1 MKTTHFPLIQNLAW
15 LTGASVLIA
24 VLMSVA
30 SLSGIFFANVL
41 YPGANLR
48 RSFLSNDVVNLG
60 LGLPILLGS
69 VFLARKGNWFGGLF
83 WPGVLLYVAYN
94 YIAYAVAMPF
104 TWQFVL
110 YLILA
115 LLSGLTVYWL
125 LKSLDVET
133 IRQGLRGQV
142 AERFCAGVL
151 VGFGLLFFVMRLGIL
166 FQQQAGPE
174 TAVAVADLL
183 TMPLW
188 VAGGILLWRKQAFG
202 YACGAGLLFQAS
214 MLFIG
219 LLVFF
224 ALQPLL
230 AGIPFPLEDFVVIA
244 AMGALCFVPFGLFVR
259 GILRLQRS

>member
-1 MKTTHFPLIQNLAW
+1 MHITRFPTIRNLAW

-24 VLMSVA
+24 VLMSAA
-30 SLSGIFFANVL
+30 SLSGIFLAEAL
-41 YPGANLR
+41 YPEAELR

-69 VFLARKGNWFGGLF
+69 VVLVRKGNWFGGLF
-83 WPGVLLYVAYN
+83 WPGALLYVAYN

-110 YLILA
+110 YLALV
-115 LLSGLTVYWL
+115 LLSGLTVYRL
-125 LKSLDVET
+125 LASLDVET
-133 IRQGLRGQV
+133 IRQGLQGKV
-142 AERFCAGVL
+142 AERFSASIL
-151 VGFGLLFFVMRLGIL
+151 IGFGLLFCVMRVGIL

-188 VAGGILLWRKQAFG
+188 MAGGILLWRKQAFG

-214 MLFIG
+214 MLFVG
-219 LLVFF
+219 LLAFF

-259 GILRLQRS
+259 GILRLQSS